1 MNTLL
6 PIIEPNNRG
15 VLPDFLVCGLEHS
28 GTTLV
33 SDLFREHP
41 SCDSG
46 FECGVLLCNTPKEF
60 PKLNPFYKNMSA
72 GWKISPADL
81 EHSCSTDDFSIFY
94 ERLFRKSK
102 IIDRSKTSIVF
113 DKTPR
118 YIAKLKEVCC
128 RVQRPVI
135 AVIRDPRSI
144 AASDFKRSG
153 VDYDNIEVWYES
165 WMPAKLGYMK
175 KAYRGY
181 LFAWESDHCIVI
193 RHEDLCLNTKN
204 TLFDAFKHVQLE
216 PSLSY
221 LTLKNKRYPNTKGR
235 SIQVDA
241 CMGFSEILSPGIE
254 ARILEDFHE
263 LEKWFYDF

>member
-1 MNTLL
+1 M
-6 PIIEPNNRG
+6 PSISPEPKPSSRG
-15 VLPDFLVCGLEHS
+15 ILPDFLICGLEHS

-60 PKLNPFYKNMSA
+60 PELNPFYKNMSA
-72 GWKISPADL
+72 GWKISPEDL

-94 ERLFRKSK
+94 KRLFRKSK

-118 YIAKLKEVCC
+118 YIAKLKEVCG
-128 RVQRPVI
+128 RVNRPVI

-153 VDYDNIEVWYES
+153 VDSDNIEEWYDS

-181 LFAWESDHCIVI
+181 LFAWESDQCIVI
-193 RHEDLCLNTKN
+193 RHEDLCLNTRE
-204 TLFDAFKHVQLE
+204 TLFKAFNHAGLI

-221 LTLKNKRYPNTKGR
+221 LTLRNKRYSNTKGR
-235 SIQVDA
+235 TIQVDA
-241 CMGFSEILSPGIE
+241 CMGFSDILTPRIE
-254 ARILEDFHE
+254 TKILNDFHE
-263 LEKWFYDF
+263 LDKWFYNF